1 MLSDLTRRLRS
12 AGFVAVGLSRPG
24 RPARMDAFLRWLR
37 QGRHGEMG
45 WLQRNLDVR
54 EDPTRLLPGCRTLIS
69 LAFPYPWEKPATPDG
84 YTVSRYARPDAEDYH
99 RELKRLAR
107 GPAAWIEATFPGSR
121 TRVCVDSAP
130 LLERSFA
137 FEAGLGWIGK
147 NGMLVVPGVGS
158 RVFLAE
164 ILTTAELP
172 VPDRGPVEDLCGT
185 CTRCLD
191 ACPAGALTAPR
202 ELDASRCL
210 SYRTVE
216 WRGEVDP
223 ATARRMGDCFLGC
236 DRCQE
241 ACPHNP
247 GEETR
252 RVLLPPSGE
261 LLRMDEEAFSE
272 RFGRTALARPG
283 LGKIRSNLRALG
295 ALRGA

>member
-1 MLSDLTRRLRS
+1 MSSELIQRARS

-24 RPARMDAFLRWLR
+24 RPAHMDAFLRWLR

-45 WLQRNLDVR
+45 WLERNLDVR

-69 LAFPYPWEKPATPDG
+69 LAFPYSWEKPATPDG
-84 YTVSRYARPDAEDYH
+84 CTVSRYARPDAEDYH

-107 GPAAWIEATFPGSR
+107 GPAEWIEASFPGSR

-137 FEAGLGWIGK
+137 CEAGLGWIGK
-147 NGMLVVPGVGS
+147 NGMLIVPGIGS

-172 VPDRGPVEDLCGT
+172 VPDRGPVEDLCGA
-185 CTRCLD
+185 CTRCVD

-216 WRGEVDP
+216 WGGEVDP
-223 ATARRMGDCFLGC
+223 ETAARMGDCFLGC

-247 GEETR
+247 GEVTR

-261 LLRMDEEAFSE
+261 LLRMDENAFSE

-283 LGKIRSNLRALG
+283 LGKIQSNLRALR
-295 ALRGA
+295 AVRRA